1 MPTTLNDSDSYCHS
15 KGFEQI
21 DDQQGINAVTD
32 DYFMNDSIITVQN
45 LKFCSNILQED
56 LDEPK
61 QVVIMFDDSDYDEN
75 ERGNFQEN

>member
-1 MPTTLNDSDSYCHS
+1 
-15 KGFEQI
+15 
-21 DDQQGINAVTD
+21 
-32 DYFMNDSIITVQN
+32 MNDSIITVQN